1 VLAQIG
7 LFVADVTSVLAEEES
22 EAAKR
27 YSRSAMGKSFSRKRS
42 TMLPVAQE
50 RHSRASSVKPK
61 WWLNTSFLPTF
72 KSYSRK
78 SWFRAVVFLLY
89 SYYRSFCFIDTAIIW
104 CFSLRHVLHTYI
116 IWHCRKRVDS
126 AQKKPRYPQR
136 FRQEYQGRPR
146 KQHPPPPGAVV
157 AFFHHS
163 GAEYKTADLL
173 AYYISDKGLH
183 GPGRPRIGPVN
194 EIIYNGRGRHQT
206 KLCPKCARI
215 KISYEK
221 VMQQL

>member
-1 VLAQIG
+1 LLQHSKHRASYVLETICSRACTRAPVHAQIG

-61 WWLNTSFLPTF
+61 WRLYTSFLPTY

-78 SWFRAVVFLLY
+78 SWFRAVVFLLH
-89 SYYRSFCFIDTAIIW
+89 SYYRSFCFIDTAILW

-126 AQKKPRYPQR
+126 ARKKPRYPQR
-136 FRQEYQGRPR
+136 FRQEYQGRATKATSTTARCCCGIFSWFWRRIQNRRLTYLLTIFPIKVCTGR
-146 KQHPPPPGAVV
+146 AARG
-157 AFFHHS
+157 S
-163 GAEYKTADLL
+163 G
-173 AYYISDKGLH
+173 
-183 GPGRPRIGPVN
+183 P
-194 EIIYNGRGRHQT
+194 
-206 KLCPKCARI
+206 
-215 KISYEK
+215 
-221 VMQQL
+221 